1 MQDAVSELRQ
11 ARPMT
16 PRSRFT
22 APDNAAPWTRPTAK
36 TSTGA
41 ALPWNDTGS
50 TGSIAMRPSSP
61 ERTAAAPW
69 SSNGSGAPKIA
80 ISPSADHLVDPSRT
94 TPYRHWA
101 RAPNRCILSGWRSAP
116 ARKDDPMRC
125 NTTVF
130 GLSLAAAFVAGVVVS
145 PWASRA
151 ITDAHAEAAPLAPA
165 MIDLMA
171 LKHADLPTTGNSE
184 MNAKGLV
191 VTDNATIGIQSGN
204 VAKHMH
210 PMTNEIQYI
219 IEGSGA
225 MWLGGERKEF
235 KPGTLIIIPKG
246 TAHGGT
252 LVTSGPVKAIAI
264 KIPPQPKDDV
274 VLLR

>member
-1 MQDAVSELRQ
+1 
-11 ARPMT
+11 
-16 PRSRFT
+16 
-22 APDNAAPWTRPTAK
+22 
-36 TSTGA
+36 
-41 ALPWNDTGS
+41 
-50 TGSIAMRPSSP
+50 
-61 ERTAAAPW
+61 
-69 SSNGSGAPKIA
+69 
-80 ISPSADHLVDPSRT
+80 
-94 TPYRHWA
+94 
-101 RAPNRCILSGWRSAP
+101 
-116 ARKDDPMRC
+116 MRC

-130 GLSLAAAFVAGVVVS
+130 GLSIAAAFVAGVVVS

-171 LKHADLPTTGNSE
+171 LKHADLPTTGNPE

-264 KIPPQPKDDV
+264 KIPPQPKDDTV
-274 VLLR
+274 FMN